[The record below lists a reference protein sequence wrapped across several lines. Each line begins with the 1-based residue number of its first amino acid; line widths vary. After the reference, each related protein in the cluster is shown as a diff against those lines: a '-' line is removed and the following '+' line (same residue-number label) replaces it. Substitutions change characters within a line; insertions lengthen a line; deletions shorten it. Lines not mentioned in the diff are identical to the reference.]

1 MANKQKDYLADLLSG
16 DGEDMD
22 GGTPQEHAASDKD
35 AAPDADAG
43 ENGRA
48 APPSP
53 PSPSTQSSRAG
64 LRATPGPRPFT
75 PAPVPRMVPS
85 PQAEQQRQR
94 ARGTTLLGRESALAR
109 VASGEVRQITQLLL
123 DPARV
128 RIWPGN
134 ARSYAHLT
142 EESCREL
149 IDSIIAE
156 GGQKVPAVVRRVE
169 GDPQADYEVIAGTRR
184 HWSISW
190 LRAHS
195 YPDMRFVAQVAQLDD
210 EAAFRLADLEN
221 RARKDVSDLER
232 ARNYAAAL
240 KDHYGNH
247 LTRMAER
254 LKLSKGWLSKMLKVA
269 SLPDAVIAAFASPA
283 EVQLKP
289 AYPLAQ
295 ALDDQ
300 NRAAAIRHQA
310 AQIAGEQA
318 VLRKAGESA
327 LPSPTVIARLL
338 AAGQEDSGQSR
349 LVLEGALGR
358 PAVSVQSA
366 NRQGVT
372 LRLHAGHGLSEEELI
387 DRLRETLRALEGE
400 GRGLQR

>member
-1 MANKQKDYLADLLSG
+1 MANKQKDYLADLLAG
-16 DGEDMD
+16 DGDDARTEVSADD
-22 GGTPQEHAASDKD
+22 QGD
-35 AAPDADAG
+35 AAAGTEGESDAS
-43 ENGRA
+43 
-48 APPSP
+48 APPSA
-53 PSPSTQSSRAG
+53 SSAHQQ
-64 LRATPGPRPFT
+64 APGPRPFT
-75 PAPVPRMVPS
+75 PAPVPRMVPA

-109 VASGEVRQITQLLL
+109 VASGEVRQVTQLLL

-169 GDPQADYEVIAGTRR
+169 GDPAHDYEVIAGTRR

-195 YPDMRFVAQVAQLDD
+195 YPDMQFVAQVAQIDD

-240 KDHYGNH
+240 RDHYGNH

-269 SLPDAVIAAFASPA
+269 SLPDAVVAAFASPA

-295 ALDDQ
+295 AFDDEA
-300 NRAAAIRHQA
+300 RAEAIDREAATIAAEQA
-310 AQIAGEQA
+310 ARREAGQPP
-318 VLRKAGESA
+318 
-327 LPSPTVIARLL
+327 LPSAEVIARLL
-338 AAGQEDSGQSR
+338 AAGREEEGEAK
-349 LVLEGALGR
+349 LVLDGAHGR

-372 LRLHAGHGLSEEELI
+372 LRLHAGHGLSERELI
-387 DRLRETLRALEGE
+387 DRVRDALLVLDGE